1 MIRGGKTVMN
11 IQFRLDQLPESL
23 TVLAAGMIS
32 IFAVIGVIIV
42 ATIAL
47 NKIFSDDKK
56 TDE

>member
-1 MIRGGKTVMN
+1 MN